1 MGGNHNK
8 KHAVLFLCG
17 ILFFSIISSS
27 LPISAEQHAKTIIVD
42 KDGSGDYTTITAA
55 VDAAQPGDT
64 IFVHDGVYEETEIL
78 IDKTITLTG
87 ETISSTIISGDET
100 KTILIIQADNVV
112 ISTLTISE
120 GGDWGGE
127 NIAVFANYIVLS
139 DTVIEQGNGTGISI
153 HNSTGSII
161 ENNVFTSNQEGI
173 ICYNCRETTISNN
186 QVSDS
191 IAGIYLYNSIDMLVE
206 KNSVSTCNKGIY
218 LEESNDNLIQ
228 LNDLSRNDQGAFI
241 SYSANNLITEN
252 NFISNREHAKFTTWL
267 SPTGLQISKWNAN
280 YWDDAIAFL
289 PKWIPGVLFIRT
301 YNPIGIFLPWFSIDW
316 HPAAEPYDID
326 GGNII

>member
-8 KHAVLFLCG
+8 KKAVIILCG
-17 ILFFSIISSS
+17 ILFFSILISSLS
-27 LPISAEQHAKTIIVD
+27 ISAEQRLKTIIVD

-55 VDAAQPGDT
+55 VEASQHGDT
-64 IFVHDGVYEETEIL
+64 ILVHDGVYEETEIL

-87 ETISSTIISGDET
+87 ENISSTIIQGDET
-100 KTILIIQADNVV
+100 KTILTIQADNVM
-112 ISTLTISE
+112 ISTLTVSE

-127 NIAVFANYIVLS
+127 NIAVFANNVIIS
-139 DTVIEQGNGTGISI
+139 DTNIKYGNGTGISI

-161 ENNVFTSNQEGI
+161 EKNSFISNQEGI
-173 ICYNCRETTISNN
+173 MCYNCKETTISKN
-186 QVSDS
+186 QISDS
-191 IAGIYLYNSIDMLVE
+191 IVGIYLYNSIDMLVE

-228 LNDLSRNDQGAFI
+228 RNDLSRNDQGAFV

-252 NFISNREHAKFTTWL
+252 NFISNVEHAKFTTWL
-267 SPTGLQISKWNAN
+267 SPTGLQISTWDAN
-280 YWDDAIAFL
+280 YYDNAIAFL

-316 HPAAEPYDID
+316 HPSSNPYSLE
-326 GGNII
+326 

>member
-17 ILFFSIISSS
+17 ILFFSLIFSS
-27 LPISAEQHAKTIIVD
+27 LSISAEQYAKTIIVD
-42 KDGSGDYTTITAA
+42 NDGSGDYTTITAA
-55 VDAAQPGDT
+55 VNAAQQGDT
-64 IFVHDGVYEETEIL
+64 ILVHNGVYEETEIL

-87 ETISSTIISGDET
+87 ETISSTIVQGDET
-100 KTILIIQADNVV
+100 KTILIIQADNVM
-112 ISTLTISE
+112 ISTLTVSN

-127 NIAVFANYIVLS
+127 NIAVFANNFVLS
-139 DTVIEQGNGTGISI
+139 DTMIDQGNGTGISI
-153 HNSTGSII
+153 HNSTGSNI
-161 ENNVFTSNQEGI
+161 EYNLFTANQEGVM
-173 ICYNCRETTISNN
+173 CYNCRETTISNN
-186 QVSDS
+186 KISDS
-191 IAGIYLYNSIDMLVE
+191 IIGIYLYNSIDVLVE

-228 LNDLSRNDQGAFI
+228 RNDLAENDQGAFV
-241 SYSANNLITEN
+241 SYSSDNLFTEN

-289 PKWIPGVLFIRT
+289 PKFIPGVLFIRT

-316 HPAAEPYDID
+316 NPADTPYSLE
-326 GGNII
+326 

>member
-17 ILFFSIISSS
+17 ILFFSLIFSS
-27 LPISAEQHAKTIIVD
+27 LSISAEQYAKTIIVD
-42 KDGSGDYTTITAA
+42 NDGSGDYTTITAA
-55 VDAAQPGDT
+55 VNAAQQGDT
-64 IFVHDGVYEETEIL
+64 ILVHNGVYEETEIL

-87 ETISSTIISGDET
+87 ETISSTIVQGDET
-100 KTILIIQADNVV
+100 KTILIIQADDVM
-112 ISTLTISE
+112 ISTLTVSN

-127 NIAVFANYIVLS
+127 NIAVFANNFVLS
-139 DTVIEQGNGTGISI
+139 DTMIDQGNGTGISI
-153 HNSTGSII
+153 HNSTGSNI
-161 ENNVFTSNQEGI
+161 ENNVFTANQEGVM
-173 ICYNCRETTISNN
+173 CYNCRETTISNN
-186 QVSDS
+186 KISDS
-191 IAGIYLYNSIDMLVE
+191 IIGIYLYNSIDVLVE

-228 LNDLSRNDQGAFI
+228 RNDLLENDQGAFV
-241 SYSANNLITEN
+241 SYSSDNLFTEN

-289 PKWIPGVLFIRT
+289 PKFIPGVLFIRT
-301 YNPIGIFLPWFSIDW
+301 YNPIGIFLPWGSIDW
-316 HPAAEPYDID
+316 NPASSPYAIE
-326 GGNII
+326 